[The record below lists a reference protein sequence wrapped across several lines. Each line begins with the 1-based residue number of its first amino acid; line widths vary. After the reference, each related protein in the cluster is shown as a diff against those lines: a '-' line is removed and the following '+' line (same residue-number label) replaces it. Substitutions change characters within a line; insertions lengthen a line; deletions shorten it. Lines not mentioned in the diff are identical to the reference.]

1 LLIVNYEWP
10 DGYRLLRLYAGLE
23 DPDDLISD
31 LEAGF
36 ERLNAA

>member
-1 LLIVNYEWP
+1 MN
-10 DGYRLLRLYAGLE
+10 GRSLYAGLE

-36 ERLNAA
+36 ERLNAAQ